1 MCLAMALIVLFIFQ
15 NSTPMRHKS
24 THFINVPTY
33 ANKVFDFF
41 TALLNDKLKNRVM
54 VLYDEINLIVL
65 GNVHIYNT
73 KVILQL
79 IQTETLCNES
89 VGHTNGINKFLPFSL
104 F

>member
-24 THFINVPTY
+24 THFINVPPY

-54 VLYDEINLIVL
+54 VLYD
-65 GNVHIYNT
+65 
-73 KVILQL
+73 
-79 IQTETLCNES
+79 
-89 VGHTNGINKFLPFSL
+89 
-104 F
+104 